1 MSQPDSEAMAQL
13 WLQYTHLE
21 KLYGYLPGMAEAQPA
36 IFGMSPERYAEIR
49 ASFDSNAREAA
60 RRLLVNPQLAAKVDG
75 LPFGPGQS
83 VLAVGDSATDDLQS
97 WAEILRHLLDLRRP
111 GDRVRVV
118 NGGLSA
124 HTTAMVLRRWPAALA
139 QRPDWVICMLGGNDV
154 TRVGPAPAK
163 PQVGMA
169 EAVANLVELR
179 RIAAKLT
186 VASWVWM
193 TPTPVRE
200 DRVAEF
206 PAFRHGQSTWRNT
219 DLLALAEAVGRLDGP
234 VVDLVAAFGVPPDD
248 DLLGPDGVHPTLTG
262 QTAIVTALIG
272 HLTSSLTTGD
282 GP

>member
-1 MSQPDSEAMAQL
+1 MSPPDSEEMARL

-21 KLYGYLPGMAEAQPA
+21 KLYGYLPGMVEAQPA
-36 IFGMSPERYAEIR
+36 IFGLPPERYVEIR

-60 RRLLVNPQLAAKVDG
+60 RRLLVDPQFAARVDG

-124 HTTAMVLRRWPAALA
+124 HSTAMVVRRWPAALA

-163 PQVGMA
+163 PQVGLA
-169 EAVANLVELR
+169 ESIANLVELR
-179 RIAAKLT
+179 RVAAELT
-186 VASWVWM
+186 GARWVWM

-219 DLLALAEAVGRLDGP
+219 DLLALAEAVGRFDEP
-234 VVDLVAAFGVPPDD
+234 VVDVVAAFGVPSDD
-248 DLLGPDGVHPTLTG
+248 DLLGPDGVHPTLAG
-262 QTAIVTALIG
+262 QTAIVTALVD
-272 HLTSSLTTGD
+272 HLTSSPTTGA

>member
-1 MSQPDSEAMAQL
+1 MSPPDSEAMAKL

-21 KLYGYLPGMAEAQPA
+21 KLYGYLPGMAETQPA
-36 IFGMSPERYAEIR
+36 IFG
-49 ASFDSNAREAA
+49 
-60 RRLLVNPQLAAKVDG
+60 
-75 LPFGPGQS
+75 LPLGPDQS

-139 QRPDWVICMLGGNDV
+139 QRPDWVVCLPGGNDV

-163 PQVGMA
+163 PQLGLA
-169 EAVANLVELR
+169 ESIANLVELR
-179 RIAAKLT
+179 RIATQLT
-186 VASWVWM
+186 SARWVWM

-206 PAFRHGQSTWRNT
+206 PAFRHGQSTWRNA
-219 DLLALAEAVGRLDGP
+219 DLLALAEAVGRFGEP
-234 VVDLVAAFGVPPDD
+234 VVDLVAAFGTPPDS
-248 DLLGPDGVHPTLTG
+248 DLLGPDGVHPTLAG
-262 QTAIVTALIG
+262 QAAIVTALVE
-272 HLTSSLTTGD
+272 HLTTSSPTTGD